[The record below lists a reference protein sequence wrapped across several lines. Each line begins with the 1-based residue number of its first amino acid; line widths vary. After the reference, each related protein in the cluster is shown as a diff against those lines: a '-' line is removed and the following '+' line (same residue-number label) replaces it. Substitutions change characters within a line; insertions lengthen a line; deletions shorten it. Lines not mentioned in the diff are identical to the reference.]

1 MEHNRGAIIRLV
13 DEYLKRQDLTEPR
26 GSGPA
31 AMVNAASYR
40 ILRDELIRSGARMPL
55 DELGS
60 GIVHEGVR
68 GDARATRWRNDAGV
82 STERDAELKIKPV
95 DLRTGGHRRG
105 LGLCSR
111 FASPVLSRSTSAWI
125 DWLRMPC
132 VPRSLTA
139 RSIQPA

>member
-55 DELGS
+55 DEF
-60 GIVHEGVR
+60 
-68 GDARATRWRNDAGV
+68 RAM
-82 STERDAELKIKPV
+82 L
-95 DLRTGGHRRG
+95 RG
-105 LGLCSR
+105 L
-111 FASPVLSRSTSAWI
+111 VEK
-125 DWLRMPC
+125 
-132 VPRSLTA
+132 TA
-139 RSIQPA
+139 QGSMRNKP